1 LNELKKTLEYK
12 EFNDRM
18 RTIQINKR
26 NKTKL
31 GKIINVI
38 SLYWDVLLL
47 LFLNLIFAATLI
59 LFLNEYFYESTQH
72 DSMYIKHKFKLV
84 KNWLIAQWMQYNDF
98 TDLTKESCAFLLP
111 EFFNPVLK
119 KVDDCSMCL
128 NVYKIERVEQITR
141 EDFLNK
147 YAYTGVPLVIVGAV
161 KNWSAMNTFNFEFL
175 KELYTRK
182 DLESNS
188 KTHREK
194 ILKAIVK
201 TKSKGNEK
209 KDTCQF
215 FPYKTKFKN
224 LKEVFE
230 KVERGENGEWKKPWY
245 VGWSNCNNYASE
257 ILRQH
262 YERPEFLPEESE
274 MSRIDWIFMG
284 TPGYGAHMH
293 IDDVKNPSW
302 QAQISGV
309 KHWIFKPPAE
319 CMFKCITLETF
330 VHPGDIIIFDSNR
343 WFHATNI
350 IGNDLSLTIGSEY
363 D

>member
-1 LNELKKTLEYK
+1 
-12 EFNDRM
+12 
-18 RTIQINKR
+18 
-26 NKTKL
+26 
-31 GKIINVI
+31 
-38 SLYWDVLLL
+38 
-47 LFLNLIFAATLI
+47 
-59 LFLNEYFYESTQH
+59 
-72 DSMYIKHKFKLV
+72 MYIKHKFKLV